1 MACLGFG
8 VMLQTGNGSGW
19 SDALL
24 RASRASGDPN
34 VDIPNRDFCGRVLP
48 SRGRAF
54 SRQTPRAGRCSVSAA
69 GLSLGVLGEN
79 SELGSATSSWRLEGA
94 VLARR
99 VNPTEATLFGKTLLQ
114 ARAFCL
120 LANAFLISS
129 VLLIF
134 FFSLSWGWSVSRC
147 FSGFLHCNDGT
158 IT

>member
-1 MACLGFG
+1 MVRRSPESVPCLSRSQRGHPKSGFLWPSACTQRTCLHSPG
-8 VMLQTGNGSGW
+8 
-19 SDALL
+19 
-24 RASRASGDPN
+24 
-34 VDIPNRDFCGRVLP
+34 
-48 SRGRAF
+48 
-54 SRQTPRAGRCSVSAA
+54 AGRCSTSAA

-99 VNPTEATLFGKTLLQ
+99 FKPAEATLRLVKPFFRLV
-114 ARAFCL
+114 FCL

-129 VLLIF
+129 VLLI